1 MATILV
7 CGGDRGFVGRH
18 ISVRLQQA
26 GHRVVYTYSPKKNP
40 DTILTLKD
48 PDQPVNGLYPSRALA
63 VDFAR
68 DTDKTIWLDRL
79 KPLNIDAVVNAV
91 GVIRDTKQRP
101 IWNVQHHTPVA
112 LFEACLELGVKTI
125 VQISALG
132 IEQFDNDYANSKK
145 ATENWL
151 LQHAAD
157 RAVILRPSL
166 IFGRGGS
173 SSAMFFG
180 LARVPFMLL
189 PACFLKTKIQP
200 VHVQD
205 LSRLILSVF
214 ETHVSA
220 PEINSKL
227 IGVFDVVGSSALTY
241 AKLIEQVAMQ
251 QGFRSPIIKALPN
264 FVGRI
269 AAKLGDFMPFS
280 PLYSDSFDMLQK
292 DSVSDDV
299 RIWQQL
305 EISAT
310 PIQYLVNQPT
320 LMSEYV

>member
-18 ISVRLQQA
+18 IAVRLQQA
-26 GHRVVYTYSPKKNP
+26 GYRVVYTYSPKKNP
-40 DTILTLKD
+40 NTILTLKN
-48 PDQPVNGLYPSRALA
+48 PDQPTNGLYPSRALA
-63 VDFAR
+63 VDFAC

-79 KPLNIDAVVNAV
+79 KQLKIDAVVNAI
-91 GVIRDTKQRP
+91 GVIRDTKKRP

-112 LFEACLELGVKTI
+112 LFQACLKLGVKTI

-145 ATENWL
+145 ATEDWL

-166 IFGRGGS
+166 VFGRGGS
-173 SSAMFFG
+173 SSTIFFG
-180 LARVPFMLL
+180 LARVPFLLL
-189 PACFLKTKIQP
+189 PACFLRSKIQP

-205 LSRLILSVF
+205 LAALVAGLLDENNTKIRGL
-214 ETHVSA
+214 
-220 PEINSKL
+220 
-227 IGVFDVVGSSALTY
+227 FDVVGSAPLSY
-241 AKLIEQVAMQ
+241 AELIEQVAIQ

-264 FVGRI
+264 FIGSI
-269 AAKLGDFMPFS
+269 AAKLGDLVSFS

-292 DSVSDDV
+292 DSVSDDA

-305 EISAT
+305 EISPT
-310 PIQYLVNQPT
+310 PIKYLVSQPT
-320 LMSEYV
+320 LMREYV